1 MRPTNKS
8 MKRLSLYLFLILFTF
23 QTPSQADDIRDF
35 QIEGMSVGDSLL
47 TYLDK
52 KFIKENT
59 DYFYSVKKYGT
70 VSIYKSK
77 EYDRIQFTYDTTD
90 ENFEIHGIAAVLTF
104 HNDIKGCK
112 KKMNEVLNDVESIFG
127 NNVDK
132 QTGSEKRRE
141 DKTGKSIMYYNDF
154 QFSDQSAINIYCT
167 DWSKEITDKNNWSD
181 ELKIS
186 LYSVEF
192 ANYL

>member
-1 MRPTNKS
+1 
-8 MKRLSLYLFLILFTF
+8 MKKLLAIIILSLCFT
-23 QTPSQADDIRDF
+23 TPSQADDIRDF

-52 KFIKENT
+52 KFIKENNE
-59 DYFYSVKKYGT
+59 YFYSVKKYGT
-70 VSIYKSK
+70 ATIYNSK
-77 EYDRIQFTYDTTD
+77 EYDRVQFTYDTTD

-112 KKMNEVLNDVESIFG
+112 KKMNEVLNDIESMFG
-127 NNVDK
+127 SNADK
-132 QTGSEKRRE
+132 QTGSAKRRQ
-141 DKTGKSIMYYNDF
+141 DKSGKSIMYYNDF

-167 DWSKEITDKNNWSD
+167 DWSKEITDKNNWLD

-192 ANYL
+192 SNYLLE